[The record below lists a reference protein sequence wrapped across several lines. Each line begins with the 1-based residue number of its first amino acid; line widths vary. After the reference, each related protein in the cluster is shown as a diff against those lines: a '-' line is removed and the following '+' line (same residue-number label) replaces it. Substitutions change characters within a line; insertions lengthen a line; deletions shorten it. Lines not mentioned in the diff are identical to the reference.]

1 MNSNDFQDSIERSV
15 LFFLHIPKTAG
26 SSVCEVLARNLRDKL
41 IYVPHVFLEGPIPK
55 RKLSFWLKEDAS
67 KKSVVSHRLSL
78 DLPWNNP
85 CFETI
90 AFTVVRNPYSWIRSQ
105 YHYCRQPGI
114 ISFSPAK
121 DAKDFPSFLESLM
134 GFETQSNLINGQHY
148 HITKD
153 SDEDPFQL
161 ARNGKLILLPQDR
174 IEEGML
180 RLEWG
185 LPEFFHDAS
194 VPRLN
199 VAKKQSNNE
208 VPETLKTRFEEK
220 NHLDQSLYQLS
231 HELLD
236 SWIDEHGGESWAE
249 SLAQFQR
256 RCKIRTNLKSP
267 VQSFASR
274 VASVISRW

>member
-1 MNSNDFQDSIERSV
+1 MNSNDIQDSIERSV

-26 SSVCEVLARNLRDKL
+26 ASVNEVLARNLRDKL
-41 IYVPHVFLEGPIPK
+41 IYVPHVFLEGPIP
-55 RKLSFWLKEDAS
+55 RRNLSFWLKEDAS

-78 DLPWNNP
+78 DLPWNDP

-121 DAKDFPSFLESLM
+121 DAKDFIGFLESLVA
-134 GFETQSNLINGQHY
+134 FETQSKLINGQHN
-148 HITKD
+148 HITTN

-161 ARNGKLILLPQDR
+161 AREGKLILLPHDR
-174 IEEGML
+174 LEEGML
-180 RLEWG
+180 RLERG
-185 LPEFFHDAS
+185 LPEFFQDAS
-194 VPRLN
+194 IPRLN
-199 VAKKQSNNE
+199 AAKKRSKTE

-231 HELLD
+231 HEPLD
-236 SWIDEHGGESWAE
+236 SWIDEHGGENWTE

-256 RCKIRTNLKSP
+256 RCKIRTKIKSP
-267 VQSFASR
+267 VKSFVSR
-274 VASVISRW
+274 VASVVSRW